1 MNVQTSIS
9 SAALGGRYRDIYE
22 QRMQG
27 LPFINTELSVE
38 AIGFRQFE
46 NFEIGVLI
54 TPWFM
59 NLTLLPGTDI
69 DANIN
74 QGRKINVIF
83 PGGEIEFTTA
93 QDDELGLYFSAVL
106 FSSVENIP
114 DQATARELALEVM
127 NELFSSESKPGTLSR
142 RSLFTAA
149 VNSDA

>member
-1 MNVQTSIS
+1 VNVQTSIS
-9 SAALGGRYRDIYE
+9 STALTDRYQNIYE

-27 LPFINTELSVE
+27 LPFINAELSVE

-46 NFEIGVLI
+46 TFEIGVLI

-59 NLTLLPGTDI
+59 NLTLLPGADVDASI
-69 DANIN
+69 D
-74 QGRKINVIF
+74 QGRKIKVIF
-83 PGGEIEFTTA
+83 PGGEVDFTTA

-127 NELFSSESKPGTLSR
+127 NELFTSGSKPKALSR

-149 VNSDA
+149 VSSDA